1 MEIST
6 LTRIVTPMGI
16 AVIMLGMGMSLTL
29 DDFERVWVQPKPVF
43 IGIILQIIGLPLL
56 GIAFVSIIGPD
67 PVTAAAIMILSA
79 CPGGAIT
86 NLVSYISRGD
96 AALSVSLTS
105 INSFIT
111 VLTIPFITE
120 FAVIHY
126 LGKEAATNFN
136 IAFVSL
142 GIICITIPPI
152 ISGMLIKHKFPVGA
166 QKCEPWVR
174 KGTIVFILLLAGV
187 ACYSDSDIL
196 LNNYGKLSALACALA
211 FSSFF
216 LGGTVGF
223 LARLPRRQVLTLS
236 IEVGLHNSAMA
247 IVIAISFLNM
257 VALGI
262 FSGFYLIVEYL
273 LSGLIMYMMNT
284 SLGSKFLGTDSLVC
298 PKENHREVK
307 RNMEI

>member
-29 DDFERVWVQPKPVF
+29 DDFKRVWVQPKPVF

-96 AALSVSLTS
+96 AALSVTLTS

-126 LGKEAATNFN
+126 LGTDLML
-136 IAFVSL
+136 VR
-142 GIICITIPPI
+142 P
-152 ISGMLIKHKFPVGA
+152 SGK
-166 QKCEPWVR
+166 R
-174 KGTIVFILLLAGV
+174 K
-187 ACYSDSDIL
+187 
-196 LNNYGKLSALACALA
+196 
-211 FSSFF
+211 
-216 LGGTVGF
+216 
-223 LARLPRRQVLTLS
+223 
-236 IEVGLHNSAMA
+236 
-247 IVIAISFLNM
+247 
-257 VALGI
+257 
-262 FSGFYLIVEYL
+262 
-273 LSGLIMYMMNT
+273 
-284 SLGSKFLGTDSLVC
+284 
-298 PKENHREVK
+298 
-307 RNMEI
+307 